1 MNNLVSRTHKS
12 TPDPNLKLISL
23 LLRIGLALVFAYAA
37 IDAFREPN
45 AWISYV
51 PSFSDKF
58 VSAKFALDMLSIAQL
73 VIVVA
78 LLLNQFVK
86 LAALASI
93 GFLVGLMVFNPD
105 TFLITFRDVGLA
117 FMAAALFLT
126 EKKYF

>member
-1 MNNLVSRTHKS
+1 MKTAKNLPASG
-12 TPDPNLKLISL
+12 PNLNQISL
-23 LLRIGLALVFAYAA
+23 LLRFGLAIVFAYAA
-37 IDAFREPN
+37 LDAFREPN

-58 VSAKFALDMLSIAQL
+58 ISAKLALDLLSIAQL
-73 VIVVA
+73 VIVAA
-78 LLLNQFVK
+78 LIFNQYIK

-105 TFLITFRDVGLA
+105 TFLITFRDIGLS